1 MCIYCG
7 TQYHRLI
14 YENHFGP
21 IPVDADG
28 RRYEI
33 HHIDGNHNNNSLDNL
48 QCVSIK
54 EHYQIHLKQGDLKA
68 CLIMS
73 KRMKLAPEEK
83 SRLAKISNTGERN
96 PSFGTIWIT
105 DGNTNKK
112 IKTESSIPAGWRKG
126 RSFDHDFASRFT
138 ERSKVGKYNPRY
150 NHTKYHFKNTVT
162 GEEVLSTPGDFAVAY
177 GINIKRVR
185 GLFRKNVDSVKD
197 WIIIF

>member
-21 IPVDADG
+21 IPVDEDG

-54 EHYQIHLKQGDLKA
+54 QHYQIHLEQGDLKA

-73 KRMKLAPEEK
+73 KRMKLSPQEK
-83 SRLAKISNTGERN
+83 SRLAKLSNTGERN
-96 PSFGTIWIT
+96 PSFGTVWIT
-105 DGNTNKK
+105 DGVSNKK
-112 IKTESSIPAGWRKG
+112 IKIESLIPEGWRKG
-126 RSFDHDFASRFT
+126 RTFSDDFASKFT
-138 ERSKVGKYNPRY
+138 KRSKQGKNNPRY
-150 NHTKYHFKNTVT
+150 NHSEYCFKNLVT
-162 GEEVLSTPGDFAVAY
+162 GEEVKMNINDFCLAY
-177 GINIKRVR
+177 KLRIKCVR
-185 GLFRKNVDSVKD
+185 PLVKKITTEYKNWVVLY
-197 WIIIF
+197 